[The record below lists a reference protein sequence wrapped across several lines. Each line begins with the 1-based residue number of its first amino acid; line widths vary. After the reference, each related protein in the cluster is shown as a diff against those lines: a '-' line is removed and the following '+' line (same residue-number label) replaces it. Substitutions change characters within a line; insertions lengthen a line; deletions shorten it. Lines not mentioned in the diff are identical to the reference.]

1 MNPNVAIFLGSI
13 IALVINLIIIAAV
26 TRLFSIEQHLR
37 KATILLTIIANRQ
50 GATEEDVK
58 VALGQ

>member
-1 MNPNVAIFLGSI
+1 MPNTVTFLLVIVAIVMN
-13 IALVINLIIIAAV
+13 LVIIAAV